1 MGLPEIEAAHWQ
13 KPVIFAKHVQR
24 VFSVCVAQRFDVV
37 ETYFDTLLCASD
49 YKRRCAR
56 LISTLLNL
64 AFNKK
69 LETGGPKFTAKG
81 NTASQKM
88 RRLFKERDG
97 IKGAF
102 PYSVYVFFPIF
113 HPSLLLNFCNQ
124 ALFDFN

>member
-1 MGLPEIEAAHWQ
+1 MGLPEIEAAHWLKQ
-13 KPVIFAKHVQR
+13 SYF
-24 VFSVCVAQRFDVV
+24 VCVAQRFDVV
-37 ETYFDTLLCASD
+37 ETYFDTLLCVSD

-81 NTASQKM
+81 QHSLTEDEETFQRERWDKRSFSIFGM
-88 RRLFKERDG
+88 CLFSH
-97 IKGAF
+97 F
-102 PYSVYVFFPIF
+102 S
-113 HPSLLLNFCNQ
+113 PSLLLNFCNQ

>member
-1 MGLPEIEAAHWQ
+1 MGLPEIEAAHWLKQ
-13 KPVIFAKHVQR
+13 SYFQNMSNAC
-24 VFSVCVAQRFDVV
+24 SVCVLPQRFDVV

-81 NTASQKM
+81 QHSLTEDEETFQ
-88 RRLFKERDG
+88 RER
-97 IKGAF
+97 
-102 PYSVYVFFPIF
+102 
-113 HPSLLLNFCNQ
+113 
-124 ALFDFN
+124 